1 MIWIYTVK
9 ENEFKAIDLDSLTRL
24 KEVASNNW
32 VWIDIYNPSEKEEE
46 ILTELLGNEPA
57 IVKQIKK
64 SMEEQLNINIE
75 GCTLCDY
82 QRVSD
87 YVMLTIP
94 SISLK
99 EQMQIFP
106 VVFMKKKN
114 MVITWGEEDKR
125 THSNIVKST
134 IRRLREGVEEG
145 QDLNSSLV
153 ISVLFHEIAIKNSK
167 VMLSIRERID
177 QMEEEALKN
186 GGKSR
191 SHKHFIRSIFSLKKM
206 ISALYRL
213 MIDEKEFMFDVNK
226 SVIPRIR
233 LDEKSKPIVDEA
245 IDLIDRELDF
255 MESYNRALDSILT
268 LQDLASIHKVESSI
282 NYLTIVLVIGTAI
295 LVALELAVVLELL

>member
-1 MIWIYTVK
+1 MIWVYTVK
-9 ENEFKAIDLDSLTRL
+9 GNEFKAIDLDSLTQL
-24 KEVASNNW
+24 KEVASDRW

-57 IVKQIKK
+57 IVEQIKK
-64 SMEEQLNINIE
+64 SMEEQSNINIE

-82 QRVSD
+82 QRVRD

-94 SISLK
+94 SISIK
-99 EQMQIFP
+99 EQIQVFP

-114 MVITWGEEDKR
+114 MVITWGEEDRR
-125 THSNIVKST
+125 THSSIVKST

-153 ISVLFHEIAIKNSK
+153 ISVLFHEIALNNSK
-167 VMLSIRERID
+167 VMLSIREKID
-177 QMEEEALKN
+177 QMEEQALSN
-186 GGKSR
+186 GGKKLIHSV
-191 SHKHFIRSIFSLKKM
+191 FSIKKM

-213 MIDEKEFMFDVNK
+213 MIDEKDFMLDVDK
-226 SVIPRIR
+226 SIIPRIK
-233 LDEKSKPIVDEA
+233 LDNKSKPIVDEA
-245 IDLIDRELDF
+245 IDIIDRELDF
-255 MESYNRALDSILT
+255 MDSYNRTLDSILT

-295 LVALELAVVLELL
+295 LIILELFAFFGLH